1 MRTIEE
7 IQSEIDTIYAQE
19 KELADKRYKLY
30 DEIREVEKSELKDF
44 TSKYI
49 HSDGETRDSESI
61 MCIFKQEYSIIEGK
75 VYIEGPRMIIER
87 KYNTQH
93 YFDHTKDKVFK
104 LYADYAK
111 LEYDIDSFKDFTTG
125 EHPKIEEISYEKYM
139 EYAKD
144 FTGEMRWLTNAIAW
158 IESTNTIYN

>member
-1 MRTIEE
+1 MRNIKEIQEE
-7 IQSEIDTIYAQE
+7 IDAIYAQE
-19 KELADKRYKLY
+19 KELTEKRYNLY
-30 DEIREVEKSELKDF
+30 HEIREVEKSELKDF

-49 HSDGETRDSESI
+49 HSDGETNDSESI
-61 MCIFKQEYSIIEGK
+61 MCVLKQEYSSFDGK
-75 VYIEGPRMIIER
+75 IRLEGPRMIIER
-87 KYNTQH
+87 KYNTKH

-111 LEYDIDSFKDFTTG
+111 LEYDVDSFKEFTTG

-158 IESTNTIYN
+158 MDKKIAIL